1 MFWDVIQTCLSPIT
15 FAAALRLSC
24 PLIIGSIGGCF
35 NEKISTGNIAYE
47 CFMLTGAFFGAYGS
61 FLTGNPYLGSLMA
74 IASGLVLAAIYGV
87 LVYHLNCNAMIV
99 SVAYNN
105 GAWAL
110 TTLLLVTVWGVR
122 GNFTDPSI
130 VSYET
135 ISFDFLKN
143 IPVLDTLFNN
153 NIGMV
158 YFAFVFALIGG
169 IVMYKTPFG
178 LRLRGV
184 GSNPD
189 AAQTAGINVRK
200 YRWIGL
206 LIMGAS
212 MGLAGSYLPL
222 SGLSMFTENM
232 TRGRGFLCLTA
243 ILVGKADPLKT
254 TLVAMLFGYSTSM
267 TLVLSTFGLPTQIM
281 NMVPYIMVLI
291 VLLVAGM
298 RNFKGTAEISGDTI

>member
-1 MFWDVIQTCLSPIT
+1 MFWEVVKTCLSPIT

-47 CFMLTGAFFGAYGS
+47 CFMLVGAFFGAYGS
-61 FLTGNPYLGSLMA
+61 YLTGSPYLGSLFA
-74 IASGLVLAAIYGV
+74 IVAGMLLASIYGV

-130 VSYET
+130 VSYRTLE
-135 ISFDFLKN
+135 FDALKN
-143 IPVLDTLFNN
+143 IPILDTLLNN

-158 YFAFVFALIGG
+158 YFSFVFALLGAI
-169 IVMYKTPFG
+169 IMYKTPFG
-178 LRLRGV
+178 LRLQGV
-184 GSNPD
+184 GINPQ
-189 AAQTAGINVRK
+189 AAQTAGINIRK

-243 ILVGKADPLKT
+243 ILVGRADPLKT
-254 TLVAMLFGYSTSM
+254 MLVAMLFGYSTSM

-281 NMVPYIMVLI
+281 NMAPYFMVLI
-291 VLLVAGM
+291 VLLVSGIK
-298 RNFKGTAEISGDTI
+298 NFRGSAQVSGETV

>member
-1 MFWDVIQTCLSPIT
+1 MFWEVVKTCLSPIT

-47 CFMLTGAFFGAYGS
+47 CFMLVGAFFGAYGS
-61 FLTGNPYLGSLMA
+61 YLTGSPYLGSLFA
-74 IASGLVLAAIYGV
+74 IVAGMLLASIYGV

-130 VSYET
+130 VSYRTLE
-135 ISFDFLKN
+135 FDALKN
-143 IPVLDTLFNN
+143 IPILDTLLNN

-158 YFAFVFALIGG
+158 YFSFAFALLGAI
-169 IVMYKTPFG
+169 IMYKTPFG
-178 LRLRGV
+178 LRLQGV
-184 GSNPD
+184 GINPQ
-189 AAQTAGINVRK
+189 AAQTAGINIRK

-243 ILVGKADPLKT
+243 ILVGRADPLKT
-254 TLVAMLFGYSTSM
+254 MLVAMLFGYSTSM

-281 NMVPYIMVLI
+281 NMAPYFMVLI
-291 VLLVAGM
+291 VLLVSGIK
-298 RNFKGTAEISGDTI
+298 NFKGSAQVSGETV